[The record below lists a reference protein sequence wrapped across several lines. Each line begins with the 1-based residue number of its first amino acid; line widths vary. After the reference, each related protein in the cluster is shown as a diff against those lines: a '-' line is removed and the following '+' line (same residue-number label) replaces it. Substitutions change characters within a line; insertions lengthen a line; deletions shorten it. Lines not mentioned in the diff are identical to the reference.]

1 MTTRVALAWS
11 GEDPPGGDV
20 RFVKAEGLGNDFL
33 IVDVRHGDLQAH
45 ATALQELA
53 PQLCDRRLGVGAD
66 GVLLVGAGISADSE
80 ATMLV
85 INADGSRPQMCG
97 NGLRCVALWLSR
109 NGTGH
114 SVIVDTD
121 AGPRHCHVVDHVTSA
136 DVDVDMGPARH
147 DTDVALDRAAGRSFA
162 RVSMG
167 NPHAVAFVADG
178 EDPEALARRLGPG
191 IEHDAVFPEGTNV
204 ELARVEAD
212 GRITLWV
219 WERGCGITAACGTGA
234 CATVAAAVAQHRLH
248 AGAPVEVVLPGGSLW
263 ITVPIDADAGVRMRG
278 PARLVFSGLWPA

>member
-11 GEDPPGGDV
+11 GDDPPGGGV

-53 PQLCDRRLGVGAD
+53 PQLCDRRFGIGAD
-66 GVLLVGAGISADSE
+66 GVLLVGAGIGPDSE

-85 INADGSRPQMCG
+85 VNADGSRPQMCG

-109 NGTGH
+109 GGTGA
-114 SVIVDTD
+114 SMIVDTD
-121 AGPRHCHVVDHVTSA
+121 AGPRHCHVTDRVGSA
-136 DVDVDMGPARH
+136 EVDVDMGPARH
-147 DTDVALDRAAGRSFA
+147 DTAVELVGRSFA

-167 NPHAVAFVADG
+167 NPHAVAFVGTG
-178 EDPEALARRLGPG
+178 EDPEALARSIGPG
-191 IEHDAVFPEGTNV
+191 LEHDPVFPEGTNV
-204 ELARVEAD
+204 ELARID
-212 GRITLWV
+212 GDAITLWV

-234 CATVAAAVAQHRLH
+234 CATVAAAVAQHRLQ
-248 AGAPVEVVLPGGSLW
+248 AGEPTEVKLPGGSLW
-263 ITVPIDADAGVRMRG
+263 ITVPTTAAAGVRMRG
-278 PARLVFSGLWPA
+278 PARLVFTGEWPA